1 MGIPFSGPALLH
13 AEKACKEYLPPGGPP
28 PAVSES
34 ERAAAIANAEC
45 MRKHGVPNFPDPT
58 FSGGQL
64 NAGLGGVNPQSP
76 AFKQAAAA
84 CGGAGGRGQR
94 FKRGAIDTLADGPS
108 TRSAFVERPQRATAG
123 RACRRMS
130 VALAAVTSVV
140 LITACGSSRRAI
152 STTAAGASA
161 QGVAYSD
168 CMRSHGVPN
177 IPDLNPNGSVNLPSG
192 INPQAPAFQT
202 AQQSCAS
209 LRPGAGSPPPPISLA
224 QQKSFVA
231 NAQCVRKHGV
241 PNFPDPVFGAGG
253 QGIGYNVPPGSLANQ
268 AQGVLEAEHTAC
280 AHVGTPLPLRE
291 LLQAAP

>member
-1 MGIPFSGPALLH
+1 
-13 AEKACKEYLPPGGPP
+13 
-28 PAVSES
+28 V
-34 ERAAAIANAEC
+34 R
-45 MRKHGVPNFPDPT
+45 
-58 FSGGQL
+58 
-64 NAGLGGVNPQSP
+64 
-76 AFKQAAAA
+76 
-84 CGGAGGRGQR
+84 GRGRKRATLQ
-94 FKRGAIDTLADGPS
+94 RGAIDTLADGPS
-108 TRSAFVERPQRATAG
+108 TSSAFVERPQRATAA
-123 RACRRMS
+123 RTSRRMS
-130 VALAAVTSVV
+130 IALATVTAVL
-140 LITACGSSRRAI
+140 LITACGSSRRVT
-152 STTAAGASA
+152 STTAAGASP
-161 QGVAYSD
+161 QRVAYSD

-177 IPDLNPNGSVNLPSG
+177 FPDLNPNGSVNLPSG

-253 QGIGYNVPPGSLANQ
+253 QGIGYNVPAGSLANQ
-268 AQGVLEAEHTAC
+268 AQGVLQAEHTAC